1 MGFVTFVLFNQSLD
15 RQVCI
20 DDDGPVHAQPAV
32 SASLISRASWI
43 KSAELPGRGLSPNI
57 SCRSSAH
64 SSWSGLSDNSPAFPL
79 ASSLVNSR
87 SMAAWQYPR
96 MLMPLNAAMAFSA
109 SEKWAPGPQGKSLL
123 GFHRLRPYCKVKI
136 GSYIRNYKPSP
147 TRQCGTLHPHPS

>member
-1 MGFVTFVLFNQSLD
+1 MSWATQDWRGGMGFVRFVLFNQSLD
-15 RQVCI
+15 RQFCI

-79 ASSLVNSR
+79 ASSPCQLPIN
-87 SMAAWQYPR
+87 
-96 MLMPLNAAMAFSA
+96 
-109 SEKWAPGPQGKSLL
+109 GSLAVPAHADAL
-123 GFHRLRPYCKVKI
+123 E
-136 GSYIRNYKPSP
+136 
-147 TRQCGTLHPHPS
+147 CGDGL